1 MKLTWINYFLLTVI
15 LLFSFS
21 AFSQQKSTGTL
32 KGTLIDLK
40 TKKPLDYVSFA
51 IKNVKDS
58 TVAAMGAT
66 TTTGNFSSRGL
77 TFGQYKFYAA
87 MIGYKPIIKAFEVTA
102 EKPAADFGQVAMEE
116 SAITLNDVLIKGE
129 LLPMIIK
136 KDTIEFAADAFKTQ
150 ADANVEDVLKV
161 MPGMVVDKDG
171 NITFNGKKIDRVLV
185 EGKDFFGT
193 NPKTATQNLPKEIVS
208 KIQVIEKQTD
218 EALFKGIDDGKRENV
233 LNIVLKEDKKKGYFG
248 NIRGGKAGGD
258 LYDAAFNVNRFTGK
272 KQISV
277 IAFSN
282 NVNKTGFGMD
292 GLTDFFGGDMFSSG
306 IIGGYAQDSRGN
318 VTLGFSGEGVSSDN
332 GFGGGINDNKG
343 AGLNYNDEWG
353 KNKKFPNK
361 IYFNYLYMRNN
372 GIRESIS
379 SRLNLLGQDSYFN
392 DKQDESN
399 ATTSRQR
406 FSLKLD
412 LALDSTTKLQILP
425 NFGFSSNKLMKS
437 SIFSSY
443 TETLLENLNNGNAEN
458 TNDSST
464 PTYGGRISLNKR
476 LKKKGRSLFL
486 SVNGNHNGTD
496 IDGTNKSSITL
507 NNNGQPTVSLL
518 NQLIDQTGEVNGYGF
533 NADYAEP
540 IGKKV
545 TLSVNYAYSKREDV
559 VVRSVYDYNTTNT
572 RYDLINNNLSRD
584 LQNFN
589 ESHGVGLRLNFVPT
603 QTLSLSLNATQKYV
617 VLTGNNLIDN
627 STTKNSFVLLQPN
640 FYLSYKMTKTSSLSL
655 NGSRYVGTPSISQL
669 QPIVDNSN
677 PLLITTG
684 NPNLK
689 PSADNSLSL
698 SYNRFGPSSGSSIN
712 FSLYFSSSEGRI
724 INNSVLD
731 PATGIQRTYYDN
743 IDGNY
748 NMNARLGAGLKIKS
762 IGLSI
767 NPSVSVSRAKNNSFL
782 NRNIVSSTSTGY
794 GVSANLNYALGSTL
808 QFYNYI
814 SGSRREVA
822 YSYNNLPNANFTTI
836 YNNLSLVVSLPYEF
850 RFSLSSD
857 LVYNAN
863 VGIGA
868 DNDAIHNA
876 NVSFEKFF
884 LKKALILKATVSDV
898 FNNSRNT
905 NRSTNETYILNS
917 IDLEMRRYFL
927 MSLSYRL
934 RKFGETVK

>member
-1 MKLTWINYFLLTVI
+1 MKLSLTNSFLITVI
-15 LLFSFS
+15 FFISFS
-21 AFSQQKSTGTL
+21 AYGQQKSTGTL
-32 KGTLIDLK
+32 KGVLIDSK

-66 TTTGNFSSRGL
+66 TTAGVFNSRGL

-87 MIGYKPIIKAFEVTA
+87 IIGYKPIIKAFEVTA
-102 EKPAADFGQVAMEE
+102 EKTSVDFGQLTMEE

-129 LLPMIIK
+129 LLPMLIK

-150 ADANVEDVLKV
+150 ADANVEDALKV

-171 NITFNGKKIDRVLV
+171 NISFNGKKIDRVLV

-233 LNIVLKEDKKKGYFG
+233 INIVLKEDKKKGYFG
-248 NIRGGKAGGD
+248 NIRGGKAEKD
-258 LYDAAFNVNRFTGK
+258 LYDAAFNLNRFTGK
-272 KQISV
+272 KQIS
-277 IAFSN
+277 IISFSN
-282 NVNKTGFGMD
+282 NINKTGFGMD
-292 GLTDFFGGDMFSSG
+292 GLTDFFGGDIFSSG
-306 IIGGYAQDSRGN
+306 IIGGYAQDSNGN
-318 VTLGFSGEGVSSDN
+318 VTLGFSGESVSSDN

-353 KNKKFPNK
+353 KDKKFPNK

-399 ATTSRQR
+399 STTARQR

-412 LALDSTTKLQILP
+412 LALDSTTKLQIVP
-425 NFGFSSNKLMKS
+425 NFGFSSTKLMKT

-486 SVNGNHNGTD
+486 SVSGNHNGTD
-496 IDGTNKSSITL
+496 IDGSNKSSITL

-518 NQLIDQTGEVNGYGF
+518 NQLIDQNGEANGYGF

-540 IGKKV
+540 INKKL

-572 RYDLINNNLSRD
+572 RYDLINNNLSRN

-603 QTLSLSLNATQKYV
+603 KTLSLSLNATQKYV
-617 VLTGNNLIDN
+617 VLTGNNLMDN
-627 STTKNSFVLLQPN
+627 STTKNNFVLLQPN
-640 FYLSYKMTKTSSLSL
+640 FYLSYKMTKTSSLSI

-731 PATGIQRTYYDN
+731 PGTGIQRTYYDN

-748 NMNARLGAGLKIKS
+748 SMNARLGAGLKIKS

-767 NPSVSVSRAKNNSFL
+767 NPSVNVSRSKNNSFL
-782 NRNIVSSTSTGY
+782 NRNIVSSIATGY

-836 YNNLSLVVSLPYEF
+836 YNNLSLVVSLPYEL

-863 VGIGA
+863 VGLGA
-868 DNDAIHNA
+868 NNDAIHNA

-884 LKKALILKATVSDV
+884 LKKALTFKATVSDV

-917 IDLEMRRYFL
+917 VNLEMRRYFL